1 MKAWRIDAHGGNE
14 VLKRLDLAT
23 PAPGPLEVR
32 VEIRAVGLN
41 HLDLWVRKGVPGH
54 KFPLPLVPGT
64 DAVGTIAEFGPG
76 AENALGA
83 SFKLGSRV
91 LISPGVSC
99 GRCEACLGGN
109 DPLCSKYGIRG
120 ETMDGGCSDSVV
132 VSIAN
137 IVAIPD
143 SLSFETAAAI
153 GIPFLT
159 AWTMVVRKA
168 RVQAGEWV
176 LIQAGGS
183 GVSMAAIQICK
194 LFGAN
199 VITTV
204 GDDSKIEKARAIGA
218 DHVIQYRRQNFR
230 EELKK
235 ILKPLGKRGVEVAI
249 DHVGADTFNESMK
262 SLAWGGRLATCGA
275 TSGGDV
281 TIDLKALFFKNLS
294 LLGTTMGSKADLIRL
309 VALVA
314 EGKLRP
320 VIDRTFPMDQL
331 GEALTLIEERKLFG
345 KAVLVR

>member
-1 MKAWRIDAHGGNE
+1 MKAWRVDSHGGNE
-14 VLKRLDLAT
+14 VLKRLDLPT

-32 VEIRAVGLN
+32 VVIKAVGLN

-64 DAVGTIAEFGPG
+64 DACGTIEAFGPG
-76 AENALGA
+76 AEAALGKA
-83 SFKLGSRV
+83 FTMGTRV
-91 LISPGVSC
+91 LLSPGVSC
-99 GRCEACLGGN
+99 GHCEACLGGN
-109 DPLCSKYGIRG
+109 DPLCSRYGIRG
-120 ETMDGGCSDSVV
+120 ETMDGGCAESVV
-132 VSIAN
+132 VSVNNLIAL
-137 IVAIPD
+137 PD
-143 SLSFETAAAI
+143 SISDETAAAI

-168 RVQAGEWV
+168 QVRAGEWV

-183 GVSMAAIQICK
+183 GVSIAATQICK

-204 GDDSKIEKARAIGA
+204 GDDSKVAPSKAVGA
-218 DHVIQYRRQNFR
+218 DHVINYRKQKFR
-230 EELKK
+230 DELKT

-275 TSGGDV
+275 TTGGDV

-294 LLGTTMGSKADLIRL
+294 LLGTTMGSKADLIRI
-309 VALVA
+309 VGLVA
-314 EGKLRP
+314 EGKLKP
-320 VIDRTFPMDQL
+320 VIDRTMPMDSF
-331 GEALTLIEERKLFG
+331 GDALTLIEGRKLFG
-345 KAVLVR
+345 KVVLLQ